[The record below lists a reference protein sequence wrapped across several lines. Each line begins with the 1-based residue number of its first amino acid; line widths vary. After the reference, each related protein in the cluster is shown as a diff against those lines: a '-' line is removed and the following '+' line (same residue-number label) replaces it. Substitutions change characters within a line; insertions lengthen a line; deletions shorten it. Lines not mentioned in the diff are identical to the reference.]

1 MNKKITQKLLTLLL
15 GCFCSVAI
23 YAHNNNV
30 DDIAGVYT
38 GTLTIDLTAL
48 DADDYTH
55 SITPDQILLEKE
67 ATENNQIKLTLKDF
81 SLGGGSLGDII
92 IPSIPVTQNNNVY
105 NFISDVTPVS
115 LIGGIEAN
123 VVVKGSIVDGKTSIT
138 IDVDWL
144 GIPIPVTFTNGEI
157 VSDNLLL
164 TDVKI
169 DGTPVNDFNQNIFG
183 YIIPNIETQKLTYT
197 KANSNST
204 VDILLDGSWIYL
216 YVTDGVSKTRYT
228 LYAVNEDGYF
238 TPSSAIKKIAIDQ
251 NIDGNVTLTNGAE
264 IQGTSTVSGTITY
277 NKAIDATLW
286 NTIGLPYDLSA
297 IKGVKEDGTTID
309 ITDAYFYIYDIEGK
323 QQKLNAPT
331 SAMIMKLKDNNDNIV
346 SLDLVSE
353 PQSKFEKDVELI
365 TQSNVYHIIGNH
377 TLCTIK
383 LSEVSSTNTF
393 YVFNGSKFEKVDA
406 STEIAP
412 AIMYIMY
419 NGDETPVESIDAPD
433 PSLTGITNQTGDKLS
448 VYASNGQVSIN
459 NYNGIAEVYVLNGSK
474 ILNKQ
479 VNGNIDF
486 KLDNGIYI
494 IRTGE
499 KATIVNVK

>member
-1 MNKKITQKLLTLLL
+1 MNKKITRKISTLLL
-15 GCFCSVAI
+15 GFFCSIAI
-23 YAHNNNV
+23 YAGNKSIN
-30 DDIAGVYT
+30 DIAGIYT
-38 GTLTIDLTAL
+38 GTLLIDLSNL
-48 DADDYTH
+48 GADDYTQ
-55 SITPDQILLEKE
+55 SLTPDQILIEKDN
-67 ATENNQIKLTLKDF
+67 TDDNLIKLTLSNF

-92 IPSIPVTQNNNVY
+92 IPGIPVTQNNNIY
-105 NFISDVTPVS
+105 NFESDVTPVS

-123 VVVKGSIVDGKTSIT
+123 VVVKGSIVEGKTNIT

-144 GIPIPVTFTNGEI
+144 GIQIPVTFTDGEI

-164 TDVKI
+164 TDIKI
-169 DGTPVNDFNQNIFG
+169 DETPINDFNQNVFG
-183 YIIPNIETQKLTYT
+183 YIIPNIQNQKLTYT
-197 KANSNST
+197 KANINST
-204 VDILLDGSWIYL
+204 VDILLDGNWIYL
-216 YVTDGVSKTRYT
+216 YVTDGISKTRYT

-238 TPSSAIKKIAIDQ
+238 TPSSVIKKITIDQ

-264 IQGTSTVSGTITY
+264 IQGASTVSGAITY

-286 NTIGLPYDLSA
+286 NTVGLPYDLSA
-297 IKGVKEDGTTID
+297 IKGVKEDGTKID
-309 ITDAYFYIYDIEGK
+309 ITDAYFYTYNIEGK

-353 PQSKFEKDVELI
+353 PQSKFETELNLI
-365 TQSNVYHIIGNH
+365 PQIDVYHTLGNH
-377 TLCTIK
+377 TLRTIK
-383 LSEVSSTNTF
+383 LSEIPPTNTF
-393 YVFNGSKFEKVDA
+393 YVFNGSRFEKVDT

-412 AIMYIMY
+412 ATMYIMY
-419 NGDETPVESIDAPD
+419 NGNETPVESIDAPD
-433 PSLTGITNQTGDKLS
+433 PSLSGITNQVGDKLNI
-448 VYASNGQVSIN
+448 YASNGQVFIN
-459 NYNGIAEVYVLNGSK
+459 NYTGIAEIYVLNGSK